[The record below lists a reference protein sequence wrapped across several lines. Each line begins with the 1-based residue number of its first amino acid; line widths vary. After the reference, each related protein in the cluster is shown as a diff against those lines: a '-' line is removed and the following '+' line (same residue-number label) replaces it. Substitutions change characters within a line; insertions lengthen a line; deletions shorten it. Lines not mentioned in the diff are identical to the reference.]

1 MSEEL
6 MYAFNTLTLEKK
18 KEVEHFIY
26 FLMSESESVKQQNRM
41 QDFMQL
47 TWEDGRSADE
57 IVFDIESARTSS
69 VRFGGDSGIF
79 A

>member
-6 MYAFNTLTLEKK
+6 MHAFNTLTLEKK

-26 FLMSESESVKQQNRM
+26 FLMSEPEVVQQQNSV

-47 TWEDGRSADE
+47 TWEDGRSADD
-57 IVFDIESARTSS
+57 IVFDIESSRTSS
-69 VRFGGDSGIF
+69 ARFGDDSGIF